1 MSQNVVNRYSD
12 EDLAEFKALIE
23 GKLEAAKTELR
34 FTKDQVIELNE
45 NAGDQQGGDYF
56 DDSNTHTELEMLNG
70 MVTRQQQFV
79 NNLENALI
87 RIQNKSYGI
96 CTVSGE
102 LIEKKRLMLVP
113 HATKSVAAKE
123 EKPSPITP
131 ISMIDMREDM
141 QPTDLIKKVAETKGP
156 KIINRIIKKT
166 QTRPSAKP
174 KIEEDEDFEWDLI
187 EEELDANDEYDVNAG
202 GDDFADDSTSM
213 HDDNDHDD

>member
-12 EDLAEFKALIE
+12 EELGEFRTLIE

-34 FTKDQVIELNE
+34 FTKDQLIELNE
-45 NAGDQQGGDYF
+45 NAGDSQGGDYF

-102 LIEKKRLMLVP
+102 LIEKKRLLLVP

-123 EKPSPITP
+123 EKPSPVSP
-131 ISMIDMREDM
+131 ISMLDMRDE
-141 QPTDLIKKVAETKGP
+141 PVDLIKKVAESKGP
-156 KIINRIIKKT
+156 KIIDRIIKKT
-166 QTRPSAKP
+166 PLKPSTKP
-174 KIEEDEDFEWDLI
+174 KKVEEDDDFEWDMI
-187 EEELDANDEYDVNAG
+187 EEELDANDDYDVNG
-202 GDDFADDSTSM
+202 SDDYSDEPGTMEDDGM
-213 HDDNDHDD
+213 D